1 MLRPPTSVG
10 GFFVDLN
17 HVNSEKDVSLQ
28 PNLLRNK
35 RLVMNISKQ
44 SIDALNA
51 EITIE
56 VSPNDYEGRVS
67 EALKRVQRQAAMPG
81 FRPGKVPAGL
91 IKKQYGTQIL
101 VEELNKMLNDS
112 IYKYV
117 EEQQLEILGNPL
129 PKAETMVDWANQKD
143 FTFKYELGLA
153 PQFNINI
160 DNNQTF
166 VYKTVKI
173 DDALIDKYVKD
184 VRRNYGKPVNPEVS
198 GEKDVVFMDIVELD
212 AEGNILPGG
221 VFKSTSMGVDRVK
234 NEAAK
239 AKLTGLK
246 KEDKITINASEL
258 YDTALDKSISLGID
272 KEVAENFNSNL
283 QLTVKNIARL
293 EDADLNEEL
302 FNKVYADGSVKT
314 EAEFRERI
322 KGELAMMFN
331 ADADRFLRG
340 EVESKL
346 IANLNLQLP
355 DAFLKRWLKAV
366 NEKPLSE
373 EDLEK
378 EYPNYAKAMQ
388 WRLIENKIIKDHQI
402 KVEAAEAEAEAKAYI
417 HGEYAR
423 YGQAAM
429 PEEVEKIAKELLSK
443 EKEAQKIFEN
453 LYAKK
458 VIDLIKTNCT
468 LDIKEVSY
476 DDFFKN

>member
-1 MLRPPTSVG
+1 
-10 GFFVDLN
+10 
-17 HVNSEKDVSLQ
+17 LQ

-35 RLVMNISKQ
+35 RLDMNISKQ

-56 VSPNDYEGRVS
+56 VSPNDYEGKVS
-67 EALKRVQRQAAMPG
+67 DALKRVQRQAAMPG

-101 VEELNKMLNDS
+101 VDELNKLLNDT
-112 IYKYV
+112 IHKYV
-117 EEQQLEILGNPL
+117 EEQQLEILGNPM
-129 PKAETMVDWANQKD
+129 PKTETVVDWANQKD

-153 PQFNINI
+153 PQFNVKV

-166 VYKTVKI
+166 VYKTVKV
-173 DDALIDKYVKD
+173 DSDLIEKYVKD
-184 VRRNYGKPVNPEVS
+184 VRRNYGKPVNPETS
-198 GEKDVVFMDIVELD
+198 SEKDVVFVDIVELD
-212 AEGNILPGG
+212 GEGAILPGG
-221 VFKSTSMGVDRVK
+221 VFKSTSIGLDRLK

-239 AKLTGLK
+239 TKLTGVK

-272 KEVAENFNSNL
+272 KEVAETFNSNL

-302 FNKVYADGSVKT
+302 FSKVYADGSVKT
-314 EAEFRERI
+314 EEEFRERI
-322 KGELAMMFN
+322 KGELGMMFN

-346 IANLNLQLP
+346 TANLNLQLP

-366 NEKPLSE
+366 NEKPLSDE
-373 EDLEK
+373 ELEK
-378 EYPNYAKAMQ
+378 DYPNYAKAMQ
-388 WRLIENKIIKDHQI
+388 WRLIENKIIKDNGI
-402 KVEAAEAEAEAKAYI
+402 KVEAGEAEAEAKAYI
-417 HGEYAR
+417 QGEYAR
-423 YGQAAM
+423 YGQVAT
-429 PEEVEKIAKELLSK
+429 PEEVDNIAKGLLSK

-453 LYAKK
+453 LYSKK
-458 VIDLIKTNCT
+458 VIDLIKSNCT